1 MPSATSGSYKYVTSN
16 KICDFLLNVFYTIK
30 RSMKSV
36 FTFFIITVL
45 NLQTYSQM
53 TESEYSSCWHLIYH
67 GDIALNHASPNRK
80 ISTDSLKRVLSLTP
94 KNKVKEIIKLLKTS
108 KLSSKEL
115 DILLSDSAKVEP
127 PFIGKTD
134 LTSIAYFIL
143 ACEANWVGSSSWFA
157 DYENFYMLDS
167 YFINHSSET
176 ISSFAGLRK
185 LKYYYSDRT
194 YNNRLLLTVPDSLI
208 NKYNPPNFEEIASKF
223 NGHNTVLKNNII
235 ESYHLKRTDCFNILG
250 QILTQQID
258 TKKQWKEFIKLG
270 KTIFN
275 PKINYS
281 LTPYLDT
288 YIDHYG
294 INFKKQ
300 FERAYIMRFVNN
312 IFFTIESIS
321 YLTELSKS
329 FKNEFLSIVYELRPN
344 IYNEYFNQN
353 INDGC
358 PFSYR
363 IDGQSYERFLKSLLY
378 VNFVGDPLINLETK
392 IDFLIHK
399 K

>member
-1 MPSATSGSYKYVTSN
+1 
-16 KICDFLLNVFYTIK
+16 
-30 RSMKSV
+30 MKSV

-185 LKYYYSDRT
+185 LKYYYCYFWYCYCDCWYRDYAQHLITVNSQLVNFSVCLSSLGPMASDLDET
-194 YNNRLLLTVPDSLI
+194 RLIFFLQASRSFL
-208 NKYNPPNFEEIASKF
+208 NPPGA
-223 NGHNTVLKNNII
+223 
-235 ESYHLKRTDCFNILG
+235 
-250 QILTQQID
+250 
-258 TKKQWKEFIKLG
+258 
-270 KTIFN
+270 
-275 PKINYS
+275 
-281 LTPYLDT
+281 
-288 YIDHYG
+288 
-294 INFKKQ
+294 
-300 FERAYIMRFVNN
+300 
-312 IFFTIESIS
+312 
-321 YLTELSKS
+321 
-329 FKNEFLSIVYELRPN
+329 
-344 IYNEYFNQN
+344 
-353 INDGC
+353 
-358 PFSYR
+358 
-363 IDGQSYERFLKSLLY
+363 
-378 VNFVGDPLINLETK
+378 LETARNRE
-392 IDFLIHK
+392 
-399 K
+399 

>member
-1 MPSATSGSYKYVTSN
+1 
-16 KICDFLLNVFYTIK
+16 
-30 RSMKSV
+30 MKSV

-67 GDIALNHASPNRK
+67 GDISLDYASPNTK
-80 ISTDSLKRVLSLTP
+80 ISPDSLKRVLSLTP
-94 KNKVKEIIKLLKTS
+94 KNKVKEIVKLLKTSLVKTS
-108 KLSSKEL
+108 KLSSEEL
-115 DILLSDSAKVEP
+115 NLLMRDSSKVEP
-127 PFIGKTD
+127 PFLGKTD
-134 LTSIAYFIL
+134 LTSIAYFII
-143 ACEANWVGSSSWFA
+143 ACERNWVGSSSWFA
-157 DYENFYMLDS
+157 DYENFYMLDY

-176 ISSFAGLRK
+176 ISSFAGLRI
-185 LKYYYSDRT
+185 LKHYYLDST
-194 YNNRLLLTVPDSLI
+194 NNNMQFQIFPDSLI
-208 NKYNPPNFEEIASKF
+208 NKYNVTNLERIASKF
-223 NGHNTVLKNNII
+223 NRHHHLLKNNIL

-250 QILTQQID
+250 QILTQEIN
-258 TKKQWKEFIKLG
+258 TKKQWREFMKLG

-275 PKINYS
+275 PKIDYS
-281 LTPYLDT
+281 LSPNLGT
-288 YIDHYG
+288 YIYKYG

-300 FERAYIMRFVNN
+300 FEQAYIMRYVNSM
-312 IFFTIESIS
+312 FFTIESIS
-321 YLTELSKS
+321 FLTELSKS
-329 FKNEFLSIVYELRPN
+329 FKNEFLGIVYELRPN

-378 VNFVGDPLINLETK
+378 VNVVGDPLIDLEKK